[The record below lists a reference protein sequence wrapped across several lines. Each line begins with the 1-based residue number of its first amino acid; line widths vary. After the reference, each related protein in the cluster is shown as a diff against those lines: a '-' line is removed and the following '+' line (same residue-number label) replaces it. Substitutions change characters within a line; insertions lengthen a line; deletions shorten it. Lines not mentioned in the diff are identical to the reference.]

1 MLQIFERLF
10 LLWHSIKTSVI
21 LHCFHLSSFF
31 FNANNLTRFKE
42 EVMALPLSGIEAL
55 LASDDLRVV
64 CEDVV
69 YYTVLKWVRQHYD
82 GQKERQEVVGT
93 RLARL
98 IRFP

>member
-1 MLQIFERLF
+1 MTLDSALLYLEFPHTDALQP
-10 LLWHSIKTSVI
+10 
-21 LHCFHLSSFF
+21 
-31 FNANNLTRFKE
+31 LTHAAKQYLVGRYKIITKFKE